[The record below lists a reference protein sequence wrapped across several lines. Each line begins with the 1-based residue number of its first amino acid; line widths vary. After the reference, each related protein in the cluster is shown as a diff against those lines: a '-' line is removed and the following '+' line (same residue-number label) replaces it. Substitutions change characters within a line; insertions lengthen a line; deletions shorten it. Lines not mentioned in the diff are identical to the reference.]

1 MSEMTITEIIDALTT
16 YTGRFPTQAVRE
28 AIAQREAITPELL
41 RILKEVGES
50 PEPFARNDYTL
61 HLFATYLLAN
71 SGTNALT
78 RC

>member
-28 AIAQREAITPELL
+28 AIDQREAITPELL

-50 PEPFARNDYTL
+50 PEPFARNDYML